1 MSEMSWPVRCNR
13 CHHGVYDLGMV
24 EVTAR
29 YADCSVWKTPC
40 CNQTVDDRGQTGW
53 TTRKDYE
60 VLTQEQLQAHLRG
73 GLDVYGNYRKPWSP
87 S

>member
-1 MSEMSWPVRCNR
+1 MNSPVRCNR
-13 CHHGVYDLGMV
+13 CHRGVYDLGMV

-29 YADCSVWKTPC
+29 YADCSVWRTPC

-60 VLTQEQLQAHLRG
+60 VMTQQEYADHVAGRPR
-73 GLDVYGNYRKPWSP
+73 LDIYGRYR
-87 S
+87 